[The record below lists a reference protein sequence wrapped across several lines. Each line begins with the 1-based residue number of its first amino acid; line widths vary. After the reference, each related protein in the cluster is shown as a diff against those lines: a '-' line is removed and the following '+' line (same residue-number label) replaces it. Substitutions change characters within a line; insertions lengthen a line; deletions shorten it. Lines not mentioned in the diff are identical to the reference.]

1 MLRNNEN
8 LKFEISLAEKVF
20 GKNNVFWPEN
30 YEFVIIKNVP
40 LPEGYNFKDTNY
52 LIEIPEGYGFG
63 HQRLEDF
70 YVRKELLYK
79 GKSLPH
85 YFKTN
90 VYKKKSYEADGWYWL
105 CIKPDSQYQ
114 NNLLMFIKQVELFI
128 KYPFKER
135 LS

>member
-1 MLRNNEN
+1 MLRNIDAI
-8 LKFEISLAEKVF
+8 KFEISMLEGVF

-30 YEFVIIKNVP
+30 YEFVIIKNLP
-40 LPEGYNFKDTNY
+40 LPNGYNFPNTNC

-70 YVRKELLYK
+70 YVRKGLLYK

-85 YFKTN
+85 YFNTN
-90 VYKKKSYEADGWYWL
+90 VHKKKSFEADGWYWL
-105 CIKPDSQYQ
+105 CIKPDTKSP
-114 NNLLMFIKQVELFI
+114 NNFLMFIKQVELFL
-128 KYPFKER
+128 KYPFNER